1 MSGRFNRNDDNQ
13 LIPVAI
19 AAVFTVAGL
28 ASAAYLY
35 TSSSRALQSSSLSQ
49 KNQQNKDNKVTSA
62 AKNEVDDTSA
72 PTTTTTTNAAAPA
85 NDASKDKQQQ
95 QQSTNKSSTSSNV
108 KSNSLE
114 IPQAKGAEA
123 TNFFKNGDYSKAI
136 ELYTEALEATPEEY
150 KTERAV
156 LLNNRAAAY
165 DKVGNKDESI
175 KDCTSVL
182 DIDPLHQ
189 KALQRRIRMC
199 SFVALTATEEELQTQ
214 KVKAYSSTALGD
226 LALFCALE
234 IMQEREV
241 PANIGEQMEKIM
253 KSVGKTEAKEILQK
267 RKKEITN
274 KDPHQLFPR
283 TTFITTYFYSFS
295 SDATKLRSPPAA
307 SQLALI
313 NTSIEDLDNEDVVDE
328 EDTAADPE
336 TARRKKKLSLLYD
349 LSRVHLFRKEYEDCF
364 KILREIAPQAE
375 DESNKLNKELK
386 ANIFIDYGTFLHL
399 MGNLA
404 EAKVAL
410 EKAIAFNPESLN
422 AYIKLAGVSV
432 EMQQM
437 DKCQAYFTSAEVV
450 VQRIRQDQ
458 ELFQKRKN
466 DVADYHFHHGF
477 LHMLG
482 QKLSDAEL
490 EMREAI
496 KISPNFAAAHMQLG
510 VVLFRQ
516 GKAEDALAS
525 LENACLQS
533 PELPDVHNYYGE
545 VLLSLERYEEAENQ
559 FMQAYNAD
567 FSHPTS
573 YINRALSRI
582 QHVNNIITQSGG
594 NGLSESD
601 ISHAEAIRAEAF
613 KLFDKAI
620 EVDPTCETVYVHMA
634 NDFFQRGELP
644 KAIELFQKAIDLSK
658 TSNDLEEYCAMRA
671 SCQAQM
677 DAAAV
682 LTKIKARFQQG
693 SQ

>member
-28 ASAAYLY
+28 AIAAYLY
-35 TSSSRALQSSSLSQ
+35 TSSSRALQSSSSLSQ
-49 KNQQNKDNKVTSA
+49 KNQQKKSSDATTSDVKKEA
-62 AKNEVDDTSA
+62 NDTPAA
-72 PTTTTTTNAAAPA
+72 PTTTTAASAAPA

-95 QQSTNKSSTSSNV
+95 STNKPSNA
-108 KSNSLE
+108 KGNNLE
-114 IPQAKGAEA
+114 VPQAKGAEA

-182 DIDPLHQ
+182 EIDPLHQ
-189 KALQRRIRMC
+189 KALQRRIRLC

-214 KVKAYSSTALGD
+214 KVKAYSSLALGD

-253 KSVGKTEAKEILQK
+253 KSIGKTEAKEILQR
-267 RKKEITN
+267 RKKEIAN
-274 KDPHQLFPR
+274 KDPHQSFPR
-283 TTFITTYFYSFS
+283 TAFITTYFYSFS
-295 SDATKLRSPPAA
+295 SDAAKLRSPPAA

-313 NTSIEDLDNEDVVDE
+313 NTSIEDLENEDVVDE
-328 EDTAADPE
+328 EDTSADPE
-336 TARRKKKLSLLYD
+336 TARRKKKLTLFYD

-437 DKCQAYFTSAEVV
+437 DKCQAYFTSAEAII
-450 VQRIRQDQ
+450 QRIKQDQ
-458 ELFQKRKN
+458 DLFQKRKN

-490 EMREAI
+490 EMRESI

-510 VVLFRQ
+510 VILFRQ
-516 GKAEDALAS
+516 GKADDALVS

-559 FMQAYNAD
+559 FMQAYNSD
-567 FSHPTS
+567 FTHPTS